1 MEQNSS
7 NLQFFSIKNKRK
19 FENLENMVDAVL
31 DRWLNLQ
38 KIIKEEITLNE
49 ISKNIIYFK
58 FLLT

>member
-7 NLQFFSIKNKRK
+7 NLQFFSINNKRK

-49 ISKNIIYFK
+49 ISQHNIYFK

>member
-7 NLQFFSIKNKRK
+7 NLQFFSINNKRK

-49 ISKNIIYFK
+49 ISKHNIYFK

>member
-1 MEQNSS
+1 MEQNLS
-7 NLQFFSIKNKRK
+7 NLQFFSINNKRK
-19 FENLENMVDAVL
+19 FDNLENMVDAVL

-49 ISKNIIYFK
+49 ISKHNIYFK

>member
-7 NLQFFSIKNKRK
+7 NSHNFSINNKRK
-19 FENLENMVDAVL
+19 FENIENKVEVVL

-49 ISKNIIYFK
+49 ISKYKFFYFI
-58 FLLT
+58 FS

>member
-7 NLQFFSIKNKRK
+7 NLQFFSINNKRK

-49 ISKNIIYFK
+49 ISKHNIYFK
-58 FLLT
+58 FLRT

>member
-7 NLQFFSIKNKRK
+7 NSQFFSISNKRK
-19 FENLENMVDAVL
+19 LENLENKVDAVL

-49 ISKNIIYFK
+49 ISKHNI
-58 FLLT
+58 FLNLC